1 MPIGDTSNLTRN
13 EMYEE
18 IVSLLGGRVA
28 EALFLG
34 DISVGASN
42 DIDRA
47 TKLAKDMV
55 ARYGM
60 CERLGTVSYLDGG
73 EVFIGRD
80 YQTTKSYS
88 EKFAATID
96 DEVKALIDRAYD
108 HCRTLLSEN
117 RDKMDAVVDYLLEH
131 ENMTGAQFAACME
144 GKEIGESS
152 ATSLLDD
159 VREET
164 EE

>member
-1 MPIGDTSNLTRN
+1 M
-13 EMYEE
+13 
-18 IVSLLGGRVA
+18 
-28 EALFLG
+28 LFRS

-117 RDKMDAVVDYLLEH
+117 RDKMDAVVNYLLEH
-131 ENMTGAQFAACME
+131 ENMTGAQFTACME

-159 VREET
+159 VWEEK
-164 EE
+164 